1 MSTSLSDPAPSVAAL
16 YFDGRSA
23 RAHAVTLTLRGRE
36 LHLDAAGLS
45 RIEALSAVRLS
56 EPMGQAARII
66 TFSDGAHVEVRDHAA
81 LGVLLA
87 ASGQQD
93 SAIVRWAFQPRA
105 VLAMLAGLLCALW
118 LAWQFGLPWAAR
130 MAAPHVPDE
139 VVTALSQQTL
149 AWMDGGVMTA
159 STLDAQRQRA
169 LRRALDA
176 AARTDGQPPAH
187 VLMFRSGGA
196 MGANAFALPDG
207 TLIVTDQLVA
217 LAGSDDEVLAVL
229 LHELGHVRSR
239 HGTRMLLQGSVSA
252 LFMAWY
258 FGDVSTLLAMAPTAL
273 IQAGY
278 SRDMEREADDF
289 AARML
294 RRQGLPPALL
304 ADMLD
309 KLAAAHDKGG
319 HSPDSPRAWLSS
331 HPDTA
336 ERVARLRSG
345 DFMLN

>member
-1 MSTSLSDPAPSVAAL
+1 
-16 YFDGRSA
+16 
-23 RAHAVTLTLRGRE
+23 
-36 LHLDAAGLS
+36 
-45 RIEALSAVRLS
+45 
-56 EPMGQAARII
+56 
-66 TFSDGAHVEVRDHAA
+66 
-81 LGVLLA
+81 
-87 ASGQQD
+87 
-93 SAIVRWAFQPRA
+93 
-105 VLAMLAGLLCALW
+105 
-118 LAWQFGLPWAAR
+118 
-130 MAAPHVPDE
+130 
-139 VVTALSQQTL
+139 
-149 AWMDGGVMTA
+149 
-159 STLDAQRQRA
+159 
-169 LRRALDA
+169 
-176 AARTDGQPPAH
+176 
-187 VLMFRSGGA
+187 

-304 ADMLD
+304 VDMLD

-319 HSPDSPRAWLSS
+319 HSPDSPPAWLSS